1 MTPGLRRIITI
12 NSKPHGHLLS
22 EFDFNGATRVTGSN
36 GAGKTNLLK
45 LIPFF
50 FGADRKSIIGGAA
63 HPFTKW
69 YLPNTNSYII
79 FEYVTNRTQLA
90 HVIITKEPHKAGEMS
105 YRFVDGPFINS
116 VIIKDSE
123 GGLSQAIPSNE
134 LVQSLLDHSL
144 NYSKAITSISTY
156 RSIIQ
161 NLNSSSWPR
170 EFTPYS
176 LCSGTRNIKHV
187 EKISIALLQGEFSM
201 ENSKRL
207 LIEIIGMQDNDIKLG
222 INLEQVESWCND
234 YQGITSFTKHE
245 QDFVNVVRNSNIII
259 ANSTYLF
266 EARKEFAARSEII
279 KSEVLPHLTAERN
292 RIETERE
299 KALSELKELHT
310 KEIEL
315 QSTSNI
321 KARTLNQALSDND
334 KQKNNYIDQG
344 MAEIATDFASLP
356 KKREE
361 LKHQQGHF
369 KKLEIEIDNIDHHFT
384 KSEMALSR
392 TKQTAIND
400 IENNLRDKERAY
412 ESEKAALVDTHNTEK
427 EQLNKF
433 ASEKSDSIR
442 KSKEALLS
450 LRGSLRSSKENPT
463 ADEKLIQELEK
474 LEGLKADSQ
483 QALSSLQKDLI
494 SVGKQEA
501 KERSETDS
509 LLTQIAEANKSIES
523 LELEVDRLSKL
534 LDPSSET
541 LVSFLNEHSPNWE
554 QKPIG
559 KILNPDI
566 LLDTGMKPELRQESD
581 LLFGISIETGHL
593 PSSSFTTVEM
603 QETLTKAIRECDRL
617 IQERDT
623 LNTNA
628 TKLKKTLRETRT
640 RLSQV
645 QTACDQSEKDVELHT
660 QNIES
665 KKVEI
670 AQSKEQNR
678 ISAEK
683 AFLANETDLKRIE
696 TELSEIASQLKA
708 NLEVATSSH
717 LELKSDLD
725 STFGQEKET
734 LLAQKQSAIA
744 TYNKS
749 LALLKKEAKARR
761 DKAGISDELFNEYKQ
776 EIKTLEV
783 KIETLESSEDD
794 IRNYLAWQRAQE
806 TVIAEQRQELKT
818 LNETLQTSEHNSAKL
833 QSEITKVRSEF
844 KSQLDEVKTQE
855 KFEDTNLNRFESCIQ
870 KIDLQFVE
878 SDLGDLEFSFSG
890 DYATLVHSTAT
901 KLEDIGPLKTTR
913 SQQIRKLEEITRS
926 WGTGELLSFWQS
938 SIASNEQDS
947 DNSKIAVLNRIITEV
962 LPTVTQTV
970 ITQSMNIGSMISNFR
985 DGLKTIERLIKAE
998 GRRITS
1004 EVRKFNDFEIIDSIE
1019 ITINSTLKRLAGWQD
1034 IDDFAEIFN
1043 EYDSTAKQHLPPLK
1057 FYRALQTASTHIGQS
1072 NNHDIADLFEIQF
1085 DITENGTAKI
1095 ARTNHE
1101 MKHLSS
1107 NGTNLLIQTLLYT
1120 AMINSQ
1126 RTENNVSVC
1135 FPIDEADKLASQN
1148 LEKLVALLRES
1159 NINMVAAMP
1168 NGTPQ
1173 TTNLFDNLY
1182 QISKHGIIT
1191 NKPSPTELQKA
1202 ILIAQSSEVMQ

>member
-1 MTPGLRRIITI
+1 MTPGLKRIITI

-22 EFDFNGATRVTGSN
+22 EFDFNGSTRVTGSN
-36 GAGKTNLLK
+36 GAGKTSLLK

-90 HVIITKEPHKAGEMS
+90 HVIITKEPNKAGEMS

-123 GGLSQAIPSNE
+123 SGLSQAIPSNE
-134 LVQSLLDHSL
+134 LIQSLLDHSL

-234 YQGITSFTKHE
+234 YQGISSFAKYE
-245 QDFVNVVRNSNIII
+245 QDFADVVRNNNVII

-266 EARKEFAARSEII
+266 EARKEFADRSEII
-279 KSEVLPHLTAERN
+279 RSEVLPQLTAEKN
-292 RIETERE
+292 RLEVERE
-299 KALSELKELHT
+299 KALLQLQELHA
-310 KEIEL
+310 EEVEL
-315 QSTSNI
+315 QSTSKI
-321 KARTLNQALSDND
+321 KARTLIQALSYND
-334 KQKNNYIDQG
+334 EQKNSYIDQG
-344 MAEIATDFASLP
+344 MAEIATDFSSLS

-361 LKHQQGHF
+361 LRHRQGHF
-369 KKLEIEIDNIDHHFT
+369 NKLEIEIDNIDDHFT
-384 KSEMALSR
+384 KIEMTLSR
-392 TKQTAIND
+392 TKQTTIND
-400 IENNLRDKERAY
+400 IENDLRDKERAY
-412 ESEKAALVDTHNTEK
+412 ESEKATLGDTHNAEK
-427 EQLNKF
+427 EQLNKV
-433 ASEKSDSIR
+433 ASKKSDSIR

-450 LRGSLRSSKENPT
+450 LRGSLRSSLENP
-463 ADEKLIQELEK
+463 AANEKLIQELEK
-474 LEGLKADSQ
+474 LEELKADSQ
-483 QALSSLQKDLI
+483 QAFSNHQKDLI

-509 LLTQIAEANKSIES
+509 LLTKIAEANKSIES
-523 LELEVDRLSKL
+523 LESEIERLSKL

-541 LVSFLNEHSPNWE
+541 LVAFLNEHSPNWE
-554 QKPIG
+554 NQPIG

-566 LLDTGMKPELRQESD
+566 LLDTRMKPELCQESD
-581 LLFGISIETGHL
+581 LLFGIGIETGHL
-593 PSSSFTTVEM
+593 PPSSFTTVEM
-603 QETLTKAIRECDRL
+603 QERLTKQVRECDRL
-617 IQERDT
+617 IQERDN

-628 TKLKKTLRETRT
+628 TKLKKTLKETRA

-670 AQSKEQNR
+670 LQSKEQNR
-678 ISAEK
+678 IAAEK
-683 AFLANETDLKRIE
+683 AFSVNETDIKQIE
-696 TELSEIASQLKA
+696 TELSEIASQLQT
-708 NLEVATSSH
+708 NLEVENNTH

-725 STFGQEKET
+725 TTFEQEKET
-734 LLAQKQSAIA
+734 LLAQKRSAIA
-744 TYNKS
+744 TYDNS
-749 LALLKKEAKARR
+749 LALLKKEIKARR
-761 DKAGISDELFNEYKQ
+761 DKAGISDELFKEYKQ
-776 EIKTLEV
+776 EIKALEV
-783 KIETLESSEDD
+783 KIETLENSEDD
-794 IRNYLAWQRAQE
+794 IRDYHAWQRTQE
-806 TVIAEQRQELKT
+806 TVIAEQRQEVKVLH
-818 LNETLQTSEHNSAKL
+818 ETLQTSEHTSAKL
-833 QSEITKVRSEF
+833 QSEITKVRREF
-844 KSQLDEVKTQE
+844 KSQLDEVKAQE

-890 DYATLVHSTAT
+890 DYTTLVHSTLA
-901 KLEDIGPLKTTR
+901 KLEDIRTLKTTR
-913 SQQIRKLEEITRS
+913 SRQIHKLEEITRS
-926 WGTGELLSFWQS
+926 WGTGELLTFWQS
-938 SIASNEQDS
+938 SIASNEQGS
-947 DNSKIAVLNRIITEV
+947 DNSKIAVLDRIITEV

-985 DGLKTIERLIKAE
+985 DGLKTIEQLIKAE

-1034 IDDFAEIFN
+1034 IDDFAKIFS
-1043 EYDSTAKQHLPPLK
+1043 EYDSTTKQHLPPLK

-1173 TTNLFDNLY
+1173 TTSLFDNLY
-1182 QISKHGIIT
+1182 QISKRGIIT

-1202 ILIAQSSEVMQ
+1202 ILKTQSSEVM